1 MGKRS
6 LGTLLELGSEGDM
19 GIGDMAQLYA
29 VYPYASAWKRVAQD
43 FMPAADIL
51 LRMSS
56 DVLVGSKPSSCSPGQ
71 CTRLQQITDYM
82 LMKKTMR
89 LCVAVLLVA
98 AAALLVVYRAVNR
111 VPSADLPQY
120 EQVYRIFEDGGCLSC
135 HSADP
140 ELPFYTKLPVA
151 GKIVMKDVDSGYR
164 AYDIRPFMDALKVNG
179 EVSEVDLA
187 KIEKVVLDDRMP
199 MPKYYLVHWGSSL
212 TAAKR
217 DIVLDWIR
225 NERIA
230 MHSDALPE
238 NRAAEPVRPIDQ
250 VVEVDAAKAELGF
263 ALFHDPRLSVDNT
276 VSCAT
281 CHALETAGV
290 DNHQYSHGVDD
301 QLGGVNAPTVYNA
314 VYNFVQFWDGRAKT
328 LADQAAG
335 PPLNPVEMASP
346 SFDDII
352 AKLEA
357 DKSFAKAFKAVYP
370 EGITEATITDAI
382 EEFERTLITPNSRF
396 DKWLRGDDSAITAD
410 ELEGY
415 DLFKKYDCATCH
427 VGKNLGGQSYEL
439 MGLRRHYFADRGME
453 LTIEDN
459 GRYKETQLERDRH
472 RFKVP
477 GLRNVEH
484 TWPYYHD
491 GTRETL
497 EDAVRDM
504 GRYQSGVE
512 LADAEVNKITA
523 FLKTLTGEY
532 QGKLLTNDTSR
543 DVIHDHDHEH

>member
-1 MGKRS
+1 
-6 LGTLLELGSEGDM
+6 
-19 GIGDMAQLYA
+19 
-29 VYPYASAWKRVAQD
+29 
-43 FMPAADIL
+43 
-51 LRMSS
+51 
-56 DVLVGSKPSSCSPGQ
+56 
-71 CTRLQQITDYM
+71 
-82 LMKKTMR
+82 MKKMLR
-89 LCVAVLLVA
+89 WCAVVLLVA
-98 AAALLVVYRAVNR
+98 AAAMVVVYRAVNR
-111 VPSADLPQY
+111 VPSADLPQA
-120 EQVYRIFEDGGCLSC
+120 EQVYKIFEDGGCLSC

-140 ELPFYTKLPVA
+140 KVPFYAKMPVA
-151 GKIVMKDVDSGYR
+151 GKIVMKDIDSGYR
-164 AYDIRPFMDALKVNG
+164 AYDIKPVMEALKTGAQVG
-179 EVSEVDLA
+179 AVDLA

-212 TAAKR
+212 TSAKR
-217 DIVLDWIR
+217 NIVLDWVR

-230 MHSDALPE
+230 MYSDGLPE
-238 NRAAEPVRPIDQ
+238 NRMAEPIRPIAQ
-250 VVEVDAAKAELGF
+250 SVEVDEAKAALGF

-290 DNHQYSHGVDD
+290 DNHQFSHGVND

-314 VYNFVQFWDGRAKT
+314 VYNFVQFWDGRAAT
-328 LADQAAG
+328 LAAQAAG

-357 DKSFAKAFKAVYP
+357 DKPFAKSFTSVYP
-370 EGITEATITDAI
+370 DGITEANITNAI
-382 EEFERTLITPNSRF
+382 EEFERTLITPDSRF

-410 ELEGY
+410 ELAGY
-415 DLFKKYDCATCH
+415 ELFKKYDCATCH
-427 VGKNLGGQSYEL
+427 VGQNLGGQSYEI
-439 MGLRRHYFADRGME
+439 MGLRRHYFADRGLE
-453 LTIEDN
+453 LTVEDN
-459 GRYKETQLERDRH
+459 GRYKETKIERDRH

-477 GLRNVEH
+477 GLRNIEH

-497 EDAVRDM
+497 EEAVMDM

-512 LADAEVNKITA
+512 LTSAEVNQITA